1 MNYITILN
9 TLGWIIGAEGL
20 LLLFPSVCAG
30 IYREEVGFSYL
41 TVAALC
47 AASALLLT
55 RLKSNNK
62 RFYAREG
69 YVSVALAWIL
79 LPLMA
84 ALPYVLSGE
93 IPSYVDAVFEMISGF
108 TTTGATILDNVE
120 AMSHAGLLWRAV
132 THWIGGMGVLVFLM
146 TLLPLTG
153 GSSAFS
159 MMQAESPGPSV
170 SKLMPHLKETA
181 RSLYKIYIGMTLILI
196 LLLLAGGMPVFDSI
210 CHAFA
215 TASTGGFGTL
225 NTSIGGYSTYIQVVI
240 TIFMFLFGANF
251 TFYFLF
257 VRRRY
262 REALRMDEIRWYL
275 GIMAAVTL
283 LIGLDLY
290 WRQGGAFW
298 YDLQQS
304 AFQVSSMMTSTGF
317 SSSNFDLWPAF
328 SRALLFC
335 VMCIGACGGS
345 TGGGIKVSRILIYL
359 KASRRFIRAIIH
371 PKEIGLVRMDGK
383 KLHATVVNNSMI
395 FLVSYICI
403 FFLSFL
409 LLSLDCQSF
418 TTNITAVAATINN
431 TGPGFALV
439 GPTHNFAF
447 FAPGSKIVLMFD
459 MLAGRLELFPIL
471 ILFFPST
478 WKR

>member
-1 MNYITILN
+1 
-9 TLGWIIGAEGL
+9 
-20 LLLFPSVCAG
+20 
-30 IYREEVGFSYL
+30 
-41 TVAALC
+41 
-47 AASALLLT
+47 
-55 RLKSNNK
+55 
-62 RFYAREG
+62 
-69 YVSVALAWIL
+69 
-79 LPLMA
+79 
-84 ALPYVLSGE
+84 
-93 IPSYVDAVFEMISGF
+93 
-108 TTTGATILDNVE
+108 
-120 AMSHAGLLWRAV
+120 
-132 THWIGGMGVLVFLM
+132 
-146 TLLPLTG
+146 
-153 GSSAFS
+153 
-159 MMQAESPGPSV
+159 
-170 SKLMPHLKETA
+170 
-181 RSLYKIYIGMTLILI
+181 
-196 LLLLAGGMPVFDSI
+196 
-210 CHAFA
+210 
-215 TASTGGFGTL
+215 
-225 NTSIGGYSTYIQVVI
+225 
-240 TIFMFLFGANF
+240 
-251 TFYFLF
+251 
-257 VRRRY
+257 
-262 REALRMDEIRWYL
+262 MDEIRWYL